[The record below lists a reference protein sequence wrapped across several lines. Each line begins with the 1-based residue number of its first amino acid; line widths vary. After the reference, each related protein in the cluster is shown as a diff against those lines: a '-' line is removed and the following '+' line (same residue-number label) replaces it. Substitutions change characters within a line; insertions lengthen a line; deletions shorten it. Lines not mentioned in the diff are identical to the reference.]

1 MSSINGVNN
10 IFPAPQIKA
19 GEARK
24 KAVPEETGE
33 GLNVSMNKL
42 IIELTLNFRA
52 ESKNSFGTQ
61 AGVKALSDPAG
72 IDLSAF
78 QYNGRPITDLS
89 QDEAKALI
97 SEDGYFGVENTAKR
111 IFDFVSGM
119 AGDDLEKMQ
128 IAKDAV
134 LKGFDEAKEA
144 FGGTLPD
151 ISHRTINRA
160 LEMIGTKISSLGGSV
175 VSVKA

>member
-1 MSSINGVNN
+1 MSNINGINN
-10 IFPAPQIKA
+10 IFPAPQLKA

-24 KAVPEETGE
+24 KVPEETKE

-42 IIELTLNFRA
+42 IIELTLNFKA

-97 SEDGYFGVENTAKR
+97 SDDGYFGVENTAQR

-119 AGDDLEKMQ
+119 AGDDLAKMQ
-128 IAKDAV
+128 VAKDAV